1 MSTWT
6 LDDIPWSDFDP
17 TKVNAEGLKVIKT
30 AALVE
35 RNGADYGLYLANVFE
50 GDETF
55 QQAARVWADEEEQ
68 HGLALGR
75 WAELADPT
83 FDFDA
88 AFDTFK
94 QLYRIPLEATQSVRG
109 SRAAELCA
117 RCVVETGTSSFYSAI
132 RDAAHEPVLRAIC
145 KHIAADEFRHYKLF
159 ATHLSRYQAQENLST
174 WQRLKVVVTRF
185 RETSDDELASAYHA
199 GVGLEGPYNGSAAS
213 SAYTARALAFY
224 QQKHV
229 RRAGHMM
236 SQAAGLSP
244 HSLLTKLLSK
254 VLWWGISLKG
264 RAFRNRVASVA

>member
-17 TKVNAEGLKVIKT
+17 TKVNADVLKVIKT

-35 RNGADYGLYLANVFE
+35 RNGADYGHYLANVFE
-50 GDETF
+50 GDEVF

-68 HGLALGR
+68 HGIVLGQ
-75 WAELADPT
+75 WAALADPT

-94 QLYRIPLEATQSVRG
+94 QLYRIPVEATESVRG

-117 RCVVETGTSSFYSAI
+117 RCVVETGTSSFYSAM
-132 RDAAHEPVLRAIC
+132 RDAIEEPVLRAIC

-159 ATHLSRYQAQENLST
+159 ATHLSRYQIQENLST

-199 GVGLEGPYNGSAAS
+199 GNSLEGPYECSAAS
-213 SAYTARALAFY
+213 AAYTERALAFY
-224 QQKHV
+224 QHKHV

-236 SQAAGLSP
+236 SQAAGLEPTSVA
-244 HSLLTKLLSK
+244 TKLLSK
-254 VLWWGISLKG
+254 ILWWGISLKG
-264 RAFRNRVASVA
+264 RAFRNRVGSVT